1 MSKALRDTRPSRL
14 TLQSLSS
21 EVKSL
26 RERVEDLEDAR
37 DLKEAIVKNGN
48 KPLIPWEQAKK
59 ELGIE

>member
-1 MSKALRDTRPSRL
+1 MSKALRRPSRL

-21 EVKSL
+21 EIQSL

-37 DLKEAIVKNGN
+37 DLEEAIAKNREE
-48 KPLIPWEQAKK
+48 PLLPWEHVKK